1 MLAALAPLNAALQ
14 QEGRPPLHIGIGL
27 GYGLAA
33 FGDVGSRDR
42 RDFTAIGDPVNL
54 AARLQDLTKQL
65 DCPILMT
72 HALYNDLAAP
82 LKEDLVDF
90 GVQSIRGH
98 SAVRVWGC
106 RRLRADGQSV
116 QAG

>member
-1 MLAALAPLNAALQ
+1 M
-14 QEGRPPLHIGIGL
+14 
-27 GYGLAA
+27 AA
-33 FGDVGSRDR
+33 FGDVGSHDR

-72 HALYNDLAAP
+72 HALYDDLTAP
-82 LKEDLVDF
+82 LKVDLLDF
-90 GVQSIRGH
+90 GVQQIRGH
-98 SAVRVWGC
+98 SAVHVWGC
-106 RRLRADGQSV
+106 RRLRADGQPV